1 MKGLESLWKP
11 MLWVSLI
18 GAASKGMAA
27 LGGILLAYRFGADQ
41 STDAY
46 LLAKSVPIGIYLI
59 FDSVVYNTFV
69 PLLRRWKK
77 PDALFRTLLLI
88 FFFGATLVAATV
100 YFGAAQLVALLA
112 RGADNAT
119 QAEAIQ
125 LQKITA
131 WAIVYAVPA
140 LCLKAWNA
148 AQSRY
153 VAAALDGF
161 VLSGVLL
168 LALLLAPAELGIAP
182 VAVALPAAFV
192 VLLLI
197 QSGLAGKVLRL
208 TPRAPI
214 TALPGR
220 YLGKL
225 MAPLLLLNA
234 AQQAQVLLVIVLAS
248 FHGSG
253 AVSQVNYSYAIAQIP
268 VGILD
273 LILFSTLFPF
283 AAQLAAEQRLADVL
297 RTFHSATRA
306 VLLLTLPAALW
317 VVFMRS
323 ALVDALLTRGHFD
336 AADAQ
341 TTTALLLGHGLAI
354 PAWVL
359 EALGC
364 RMLFALGQHRRYL
377 GVATLRLVTFSILA
391 PLCLAW
397 LGLPGIS
404 LAFAGSCVVGAA
416 AAIWTVRRALPRT
429 AIPWRSGLLRSGAI
443 IATVTAL
450 TGASTVLVRWG
461 LGDYNAMYQIAGS
474 AILVA
479 IIVFVG
485 ARILIARDR
494 L

>member
-1 MKGLESLWKP
+1 
-11 MLWVSLI
+11 MLWVGLI

-27 LGGILLAYRFGADQ
+27 LGGILLAYRFGANQ
-41 STDAY
+41 ATDAY
-46 LLAKSVPIGIYLI
+46 LLAKSVPIGVYLI
-59 FDSVVYNTFV
+59 LDSVVYNTFV
-69 PLLRRWKK
+69 PLLRRREKS
-77 PDALFRTLLLI
+77 DALFRTLLLI

-140 LCLKAWNA
+140 ACLKAWNA

-168 LALLLAPAELGIAP
+168 LTLLLAPAELGITPIAM
-182 VAVALPAAFV
+182 ALPVAFV
-192 VLLLI
+192 VLLAI

-208 TPRAPI
+208 SPR
-214 TALPGR
+214 LPMSDLPRR

-225 MAPLLLLNA
+225 MAPLLLLNV
-234 AQQAQVLLVIVLAS
+234 AQQAQVLLVIALAS

-273 LILFSTLFPF
+273 LILFSTIFPF
-283 AAQLAAEQRLADVL
+283 AAKLAADRRLHDML
-297 RTFHSATRA
+297 RTFHSAART
-306 VLLLTLPAALW
+306 VLLLTLPTALW
-317 VVFMRS
+317 VVLMRS

-377 GVATLRLVTFSILA
+377 GIVTLRLVAFSVFA

-404 LAFAGSCVVGAA
+404 LAFAGSCVVGAV
-416 AAIWTVRRALPRT
+416 AAIWTVHRALPRT
-429 AIPWRSGLLRSGAI
+429 PMAWRSDLLRSGAI
-443 IATVTAL
+443 LAAVTAL

-461 LGDYNAMYQIAGS
+461 LADYKAVCQISGS
-474 AILVA
+474 AILA
-479 IIVFVG
+479 ALIVFAG
-485 ARILIARDR
+485 ARILIARSHIPS
-494 L
+494 